1 MFLKISQI
9 SLESHWRLI
18 GVSLL
23 TLLNKVIEK
32 RLQHKCFPVKLVKFL
47 RTLILKNNCERLLL
61 SFRTYLRTFSS
72 ILSNTL
78 QRIRRRLE
86 SIETIGNLRSQWLT
100 SSAYVIDT
108 SNDFRLHVRR
118 NECLWKNGQ
127 SAREKIKQSPVWADS
142 LTNSDIIVSL
152 TFRKTSTKG

>member
-118 NECLWKNGQ
+118 NECL
-127 SAREKIKQSPVWADS
+127 
-142 LTNSDIIVSL
+142 
-152 TFRKTSTKG
+152 